1 MIMFFTLQASDS
13 SRDLSKAVRSWLRC
27 FGVDVVFKR
36 LQRKT
41 DYCEGIR
48 RGILTISDTKPIPGQ
63 KNVERQRLLITRM
76 DV

>member
-36 LQRKT
+36 LQRNT
-41 DYCEGIR
+41 DYCRRDKARDSDNIR
-48 RGILTISDTKPIPGQ
+48 YETNTGAGKP
-63 KNVERQRLLITRM
+63 
-76 DV
+76 